1 VIPYEPTE
9 ADIEAAFAAARST
22 TVVGVQNGV
31 MRAVLAAV
39 GPLIAARYYE
49 QALTAAYDRIARPDV
64 RGVIQAMKALRELGA
79 AGVPAGEPQ

>member
-9 ADIEAAFAAARST
+9 AERALLIDLIGKWSGYHDGSLREA
-22 TVVGVQNGV
+22 VEHE
-31 MRAVLAAV
+31 
-39 GPLIAARYYE
+39 LIPIVAARYYE